1 MHGRPAWTAALLAAA
16 SLAGGLLAGVSSAA
30 AAAGPETIYT
40 VAGGPGR
47 GLATNVFQEPQA
59 VTAGPGRNV
68 YVADGYVVR
77 RLDTNRNWEGV
88 TAGQGVPGFAGD
100 GGPAVSALLGGVGAL
115 AVDHAGNL
123 VILDTDNN
131 RVRVVAARSGRFYG
145 QAMTARHIYTV
156 AGDGT
161 FTFSGDGGPATKAG
175 LSFPEGVAVDPAG
188 NLVIADTDAHRVRVV
203 AARSGRFYGQAM
215 TAGDIYTVAGNGSSG
230 DTGDG
235 GPARDA
241 ELGFLQAVTVD
252 GAGNLVL
259 SDAVNGVI
267 RVVAAQSGT
276 FYGQAMTA
284 GDIYTVAGNGSL
296 GYAGDGGPATKAE
309 LNFPD
314 GVAVD
319 QDGNLAIADSG
330 NNRVRLVAAQSGTF
344 YGQAMTAGD
353 IYTVAGDGSGGLA
366 GNTGPAT
373 AAALNFPEGVTF
385 DSAGNL
391 VIADNAN
398 HRVRVVAAQSG
409 TYYGQAMRA
418 GHIYIAAGNTVPGS
432 SGNRGL
438 TRNAVLY
445 VPDSGPTASAVT
457 ADGGNDLVAQGD
469 QVWFICR
476 ISGTYFG
483 RSLTA
488 GHIYQLAGDGFAGYS
503 GDGGPGPSARVWAP
517 RGLAIDA
524 AGNLVIADTNNNRV
538 RVVAGRTGTFYGQAM
553 TAGHIYTVAG
563 TGTLGF
569 SGDGGPATAAE
580 LFTPEAVAVDGAG
593 NLVIGDAGNKRVR
606 VVAARTGTF
615 YGQAMTAGDIYTVAG
630 DGDESSSGDGGP
642 ATAAGLT
649 PGAIAIDGAGNLVIA
664 DSYPNTDTS
673 NNRIRVV
680 AARTGTFYGQA
691 MTAGD
696 IYTVAGTGDAG
707 YSGDGGPATA
717 AELDNPDGVAV
728 DQAGN
733 LVIGDTYNNVIRVVA
748 ARTGTFYGQ
757 PMTAGDIYTVA
768 GDGTDGYAGD
778 GGPATAAELSS
789 PQGVAVDRSGDLV
802 IGDGG
807 NGRVRIVRS

>member
-1 MHGRPAWTAALLAAA
+1 MYGRPAAAALLLTALGLAA
-16 SLAGGLLAGVSSAA
+16 GPLAGVPSAA

-47 GLATNVFQEPQA
+47 GLATNVFQQPQA
-59 VTAGPGRNV
+59 VTASAGRAV

-77 RLDTNRNWEGV
+77 RLDTNSSWEGV
-88 TAGQGVPGFAGD
+88 TAGQGVPGFGGD

-115 AVDHAGNL
+115 TVDRAGNL

-145 QAMTARHIYTV
+145 QAMMAQHIYTV

-161 FTFSGDGGPATKAG
+161 FTFSGDGGAATKAG
-175 LSFPEGVAVDPAG
+175 LSFPEGVAVDPDG

-215 TAGDIYTVAGNGSSG
+215 TAGSIYTVAGNGSRG

-296 GYAGDGGPATKAE
+296 GYAGDGGPATKAQ

-319 QDGNLAIADSG
+319 SDGNLAIADSG
-330 NNRVRLVAAQSGTF
+330 NNRVRLVAARSGTF

-353 IYTVAGDGSGGLA
+353 IYTVAGDGSSGLA

-373 AAALNFPEGVTF
+373 VASLNFPEGVTF

-409 TYYGQAMRA
+409 TFYGQAMTA

-438 TRNAVLY
+438 TRNSVLY
-445 VPDSGPTASAVT
+445 VPDSGPTESAVT
-457 ADGGNDLVAQGD
+457 ADGGNDLVAQSD

-488 GHIYQLAGDGFAGYS
+488 GHIYQIAGDGFAGYS
-503 GDGGPGPSARVWAP
+503 GDGGPGPVAQVWAA
-517 RGLAIDA
+517 RGLAIDH
-524 AGNLVIADTNNNRV
+524 AGNLIIADTNNNRV
-538 RVVAGRTGTFYGQAM
+538 RVVAGQTGTFYGRAM

-563 TGTLGF
+563 TGTPGF

-580 LFTPEAVAVDGAG
+580 LFTPEAVAVDRAG
-593 NLVIGDAGNKRVR
+593 NLVIGDAGNDRVR
-606 VVAARTGTF
+606 VIAERTGTF

-630 DGDESSSGDGGP
+630 DGDQRSSGDGGP

-649 PGAIAIDGAGNLVIA
+649 PGAIAIDGAGNLVVA
-664 DSYPNTDTS
+664 DSYPNTDVS

-680 AARTGTFYGQA
+680 AAKSGAFYGQA

-696 IYTVAGTGDAG
+696 IYTVAGTGDPG

-728 DQAGN
+728 DRAGN
-733 LVIGDTYNNVIRVVA
+733 LVIGDTYNNVVRVVA
-748 ARTGTFYGQ
+748 VQTGTFYGQ
-757 PMTAGDIYTVA
+757 AMTAGDIYTVA
-768 GDGTDGYAGD
+768 GDGTAGYAGD
-778 GGPATAAELSS
+778 GGPAVAAELSS
-789 PQGVAVDRSGDLV
+789 PEGVAVDRSGDLV

>member
-1 MHGRPAWTAALLAAA
+1 MHGRPAWTAALLATA

-30 AAAGPETIYT
+30 AAAGPETIFT

-59 VTAGPGRNV
+59 VTASPGRNV

-77 RLDTNRNWEGV
+77 RLDTNSNWEGV
-88 TAGQGVPGFAGD
+88 TAGQGVPGFGGD

-115 AVDHAGNL
+115 TVDHAGNL
-123 VILDTDNN
+123 VILDSDNN

-145 QAMTARHIYTV
+145 QAMTARRIYTV

-161 FTFSGDGGPATKAG
+161 FGFSGDGGPATKAG

-215 TAGDIYTVAGNGSSG
+215 TSGNIYTVAGNGSSG

-259 SDAVNGVI
+259 SDSVNGVI

-344 YGQAMTAGD
+344 YGQAMTVGD
-353 IYTVAGDGSGGLA
+353 IYTVAGDGSSGLA

-409 TYYGQAMRA
+409 TFYGRAMTA

-438 TRNAVLY
+438 ARNAVLY
-445 VPDSGPTASAVT
+445 VPDSGPTESAVT
-457 ADGGNDLVAQGD
+457 ADGGNDLVAQSG

-483 RSLTA
+483 RLLTA
-488 GHIYQLAGDGFAGYS
+488 GHIYQVAGDGFAGYS
-503 GDGGPGPSARVWAP
+503 GDGGPGQVAQVWAP
-517 RGLAIDA
+517 RGLAIDR
-524 AGNLVIADTNNNRV
+524 AGNLIIADTNNNRV
-538 RVVAGRTGTFYGQAM
+538 RVVAGQSGTFYGRAM

-563 TGTLGF
+563 TGTVGF
-569 SGDGGPATAAE
+569 SGDGGPATAAK
-580 LFTPEAVAVDGAG
+580 LFTPEAVAVDRSG
-593 NLVIGDAGNKRVR
+593 NLVIGDAGNGRVR

-630 DGDESSSGDGGP
+630 DGDQRSSGDGGP

-664 DSYPNTDTS
+664 DSYPNIDIS

-757 PMTAGDIYTVA
+757 AMTAEDIYTVA

-789 PQGVAVDRSGDLV
+789 PQGVAVGQSGDLV

>member
-1 MHGRPAWTAALLAAA
+1 MHGRPAWTAALLATA

-30 AAAGPETIYT
+30 AAAGPETIFT

-59 VTAGPGRNV
+59 VTASPGRNV

-77 RLDTNRNWEGV
+77 RLDTNSNWEGV
-88 TAGQGVPGFAGD
+88 TAGQGVPGFGGD

-115 AVDHAGNL
+115 TVDHAGNL
-123 VILDTDNN
+123 VILDSDNN

-145 QAMTARHIYTV
+145 QAMTARRIYTV

-161 FTFSGDGGPATKAG
+161 FGFSGDGGPATKAG

-215 TAGDIYTVAGNGSSG
+215 TSGNIYTVAGNGSSG

-259 SDAVNGVI
+259 SDSVNGVI

-344 YGQAMTAGD
+344 YGQAMTVGD
-353 IYTVAGDGSGGLA
+353 IYTVAGDGSSGLA

-409 TYYGQAMRA
+409 TFYGRAMTA

-438 TRNAVLY
+438 ARNAVLY
-445 VPDSGPTASAVT
+445 VPDSGPTESAVT
-457 ADGGNDLVAQGD
+457 ADGGNDLVAQSG

-483 RSLTA
+483 RLLTA
-488 GHIYQLAGDGFAGYS
+488 GHIYQVAGDGFAGYS
-503 GDGGPGPSARVWAP
+503 GDGGPGQVAQVWAP
-517 RGLAIDA
+517 RGLAIDR
-524 AGNLVIADTNNNRV
+524 AGNLIIADTNNNRV
-538 RVVAGRTGTFYGQAM
+538 RVVAGQSGTFYGRAM

-563 TGTLGF
+563 TGTVGF
-569 SGDGGPATAAE
+569 SGDGGPATAAK
-580 LFTPEAVAVDGAG
+580 LFTPEAVAVDRSG
-593 NLVIGDAGNKRVR
+593 NLVIGDAGNGRVR

-630 DGDESSSGDGGP
+630 DGDQRSSGDGGP

-664 DSYPNTDTS
+664 DSYPNIDIS

-680 AARTGTFYGQA
+680 AAQTGTFYGQA

-733 LVIGDTYNNVIRVVA
+733 LVIGDTYNNVVRVVA

-757 PMTAGDIYTVA
+757 AMTAGDIYTVA

-778 GGPATAAELSS
+778 GGPAVQAELSS

>member
-1 MHGRPAWTAALLAAA
+1 MYGRPAWTVALLTAAI
-16 SLAGGLLAGVSSAA
+16 LAGGLLAGVPSAA
-30 AAAGPETIYT
+30 AAAGPATIHT

-47 GLATNVFQEPQA
+47 GLATNVFQQPQA
-59 VTAGPGRNV
+59 VVASTGREV
-68 YVADGYVVR
+68 YVADGFVVR
-77 RLDTNRNWEGV
+77 RLDTNSTWEGV
-88 TAGQGVPGFAGD
+88 TAGQGVPGFGGD

-115 AVDHAGNL
+115 AMDHAGNL
-123 VILDTDNN
+123 VVLDTDNN

-145 QAMTARHIYTV
+145 QAMMARHIYTV
-156 AGDGT
+156 AGNGT

-188 NLVIADTDAHRVRVV
+188 NLVIADTDAHRARVV

-215 TAGDIYTVAGNGSSG
+215 TAGDIYTVAGNGNSG

-259 SDAVNGVI
+259 SDAVNSVI
-267 RVVAAQSGT
+267 RVVAGRSGT
-276 FYGQAMTA
+276 FYGQAMKA

-296 GYAGDGGPATKAE
+296 GFAGDGGPATKAE

-319 QDGNLAIADSG
+319 PDGNLAIADSG

-353 IYTVAGDGSGGLA
+353 IYTVAGDGSSGLA

-373 AAALNFPEGVTF
+373 AAALSFPEGVTF

-398 HRVRVVAAQSG
+398 HRIRVVAAQSG
-409 TYYGQAMRA
+409 TFYGQAMTA

-438 TRNAVLY
+438 SRNAVLY
-445 VPDSGPTASAVT
+445 VPASGPTESAVT
-457 ADGGNDLVAQGD
+457 VDGGNDLVSQSD

-476 ISGTYFG
+476 FSGTYFG

-488 GHIYQLAGDGFAGYS
+488 GHIYQVAGDGLAGYS
-503 GDGGPGPSARVWAP
+503 GDGGPGQVAQIWAA
-517 RGLAIDA
+517 RGLAIDK
-524 AGNLVIADTNNNRV
+524 AGNLIIADTNNDRV
-538 RVVAGRTGTFYGQAM
+538 RVVAARSGTFYGHAM

-563 TGTLGF
+563 TGTAGF
-569 SGDGGPATAAE
+569 SGDGGPAKAAE
-580 LFTPEAVAVDGAG
+580 LFTPEAVAVDRSG
-593 NLVIGDAGNKRVR
+593 NLVIGDAGNARVR
-606 VVAARTGTF
+606 VIAERTGTF

-630 DGDESSSGDGGP
+630 DGDQRASGDGGP

-664 DSYPNTDTS
+664 DSYPNTDFS

-696 IYTVAGTGDAG
+696 IYTVAGNGTAG
-707 YSGDGGPATA
+707 YAGDGGPATA
-717 AELDNPDGVAV
+717 AELDNPVGVAV

-748 ARTGTFYGQ
+748 GATGTFYGQ
-757 PMTAGDIYTVA
+757 AMTAGDIYTVA
-768 GDGTDGYAGD
+768 GNGTPGFAGD
-778 GGPATAAELSS
+778 GGPALQGELTS
-789 PQGVAVDRSGDLV
+789 PEGVAVDRAGDLV
-802 IGDGG
+802 IGDSG
-807 NGRVRIVRS
+807 NGRVRLVRG

>member
-1 MHGRPAWTAALLAAA
+1 MFGRPAAAALLTAL
-16 SLAGGLLAGVSSAA
+16 SLAGGLLAGAPSAA
-30 AAAGPETIYT
+30 AAPGPGTIST

-47 GLATNVFQEPQA
+47 GLGTNVYQAPQA
-59 VTAGPGRNV
+59 MAASAGRAV

-77 RLDTNRNWEGV
+77 RLDTNATWEGV
-88 TAGQGVPGFAGD
+88 TAGVGVPGFSGD
-100 GGPAVSALLGGVGAL
+100 GGPAVEAELGGVGAI

-131 RVRVVAARSGRFYG
+131 RVRVVAARAGRFYG

-156 AGDGT
+156 AGNGSFS
-161 FTFSGDGGPATKAG
+161 FTGDGGSATKTG

-188 NLVIADTDAHRVRVV
+188 NLIIADTDAHRVRVV
-203 AARSGRFYGQAM
+203 AARAGRFYGQAM
-215 TAGDIYTVAGNGSSG
+215 TAGDIYTVAGDGNSG
-230 DTGDG
+230 YSGDG

-241 ELGFLQAVTVD
+241 ELGFVQAVTVD
-252 GAGNLVL
+252 SAGNVLL
-259 SDAVNGVI
+259 SDSVNGVV
-267 RVVAAQSGT
+267 RVVAARSGT
-276 FYGQAMTA
+276 FYGQRMTA

-296 GYAGDGGPATKAE
+296 GYAGDGGPATHAE

-319 QDGNLAIADSG
+319 PDGNLAIADSG
-330 NNRVRLVAAQSGTF
+330 NSRVRVVAAQSGTY

-353 IYTVAGDGSGGLA
+353 IYTVAGNGSSGLA

-409 TYYGQAMRA
+409 TYYGQAMTA
-418 GHIYIAAGNTVPGS
+418 GNIYIAGGNSVPGA

-438 TRNAVLY
+438 ARNAVLY
-445 VPDSGPTASAVT
+445 VPASGPTESTVT
-457 ADGGNDLVAQGD
+457 VNGQNDIVAQGD
-469 QVWFICR
+469 QVWFVCR
-476 ISGTYFG
+476 IAGQHFG

-488 GHIYQLAGDGFAGYS
+488 GHIYQIAGDGYAGFS
-503 GDGGPGPSARVWAP
+503 GDGGPGQVAEVWAP
-517 RGLAIDA
+517 RGLAMDA

-538 RVVAGRTGTFYGQAM
+538 RVVAGQTGRLYGRKM

-563 TGTLGF
+563 TGPPAF
-569 SGDGGPATAAE
+569 SGDGGPATAAQ
-580 LFTPEAVAVDGAG
+580 LFTPEAVALDHAG
-593 NLVIGDAGNKRVR
+593 NLVIGDSGNNRVR
-606 VVAARTGTF
+606 VVAERTGHF
-615 YGQAMTAGDIYTVAG
+615 YGQAMTAGDIYTIAG
-630 DGDESSSGDGGP
+630 DGSQSSSGDGGP

-649 PGAIAIDGAGNLVIA
+649 PGAMAIDGAGNLVIA
-664 DSYPNTDTS
+664 DSYPNVDIS
-673 NNRIRVV
+673 NNRVRVV

-696 IYTVAGTGDAG
+696 IYTVAGTGDQG
-707 YSGDGGPATA
+707 FSGDGGPATA

-728 DQAGN
+728 DHAGN
-733 LVIGDTYNNVIRVVA
+733 LVIGDTYNNRIRVVA
-748 ARTGTFYGQ
+748 ARAGRFYGQ
-757 PMTAGDIYTVA
+757 AMTAGDIYTVA
-768 GDGTDGYAGD
+768 ADGTPGFGGD
-778 GGPATAAELSS
+778 GGPALQAQLSN
-789 PQGVAVDRSGDLV
+789 PEGVAVDHAGNLV
-802 IGDGG
+802 IGDSG
-807 NGRVRIVRS
+807 NGRVRLVRS

>member
-1 MHGRPAWTAALLAAA
+1 MYGRPVWAAALLTTA
-16 SLAGGLLAGVSSAA
+16 SLASGLLAGMSPAA
-30 AAAGPETIYT
+30 AAGGPETIYT

-47 GLATNVFQEPQA
+47 GLATNVFQQPQA
-59 VTAGPGRNV
+59 VAASAGRAV

-77 RLDTNRNWEGV
+77 RLDTNSSWEGV
-88 TAGQGVPGFAGD
+88 TAGQGVPGFSGD

-115 AVDHAGNL
+115 TVDHAGNL

-131 RVRVVAARSGRFYG
+131 RVRVMAARSGRFYG

-156 AGDGT
+156 AGDGS
-161 FTFSGDGGPATKAG
+161 FIFSGDGGPATKAG
-175 LSFPEGVAVDPAG
+175 LSFPEGVAVDRDG

-259 SDAVNGVI
+259 SDAVNSVI
-267 RVVAAQSGT
+267 RVVAARSGT
-276 FYGQAMTA
+276 YYGQAMTA

-296 GYAGDGGPATKAE
+296 GYAGDGGPATRAE
-309 LNFPD
+309 LNFPG

-319 QDGNLAIADSG
+319 PDGNLAIADSG
-330 NNRVRLVAAQSGTF
+330 NNRVRLVAAKSGTF

-353 IYTVAGDGSGGLA
+353 IYTVAGDGSSGLV

-373 AAALNFPEGVTF
+373 AAALNFPEAVTF

-398 HRVRVVAAQSG
+398 HRVRVVPAQSG
-409 TYYGQAMRA
+409 TFYGQAMTA

-438 TRNAVLY
+438 SRNAVLY
-445 VPDSGPTASAVT
+445 VPDSGPTESTVT
-457 ADGGNDLVAQGD
+457 ADGGNVLAAQSD

-476 ISGTYFG
+476 VSGSYFG

-488 GHIYQLAGDGFAGYS
+488 GHIYQVAGDGFAGFS
-503 GDGGPGPSARVWAP
+503 GDRGPGSVAQVWAP
-517 RGLAIDA
+517 RGLAIDR
-524 AGNLVIADTNNNRV
+524 AGNLIIADTNNNRV
-538 RVVAGRTGTFYGQAM
+538 RVVAAQTGTFYGQAM
-553 TAGHIYTVAG
+553 TAGHIYLVAG
-563 TGTLGF
+563 TGTVGF

-580 LFTPEAVAVDGAG
+580 LFTPEAVAVDRAG
-593 NLVIGDAGNKRVR
+593 NLVIGDAGNNRVR
-606 VVAARTGTF
+606 VVAERTGTF

-630 DGDESSSGDGGP
+630 DGDQRSSGDGGP

-696 IYTVAGTGDAG
+696 IYTVAGTGDPG

-717 AELDNPDGVAV
+717 AQLDSPDGVAV

-733 LVIGDTYNNVIRVVA
+733 LVMGDTYNNVVRVVA
-748 ARTGTFYGQ
+748 AATGTFYGQ
-757 PMTAGDIYTVA
+757 AMTAGDIYTVA
-768 GDGTDGYAGD
+768 GDGTPGYAGD
-778 GGPATAAELSS
+778 GGPAAAAELSS
-789 PQGVAVDRSGDLV
+789 PEGVAVDRSGDLV
-802 IGDGG
+802 IGDAG
-807 NGRVRIVRS
+807 NGRVRIVRG

>member
-1 MHGRPAWTAALLAAA
+1 MHGRPAWTAALLATA

-30 AAAGPETIYT
+30 AAAGPETIFT

-59 VTAGPGRNV
+59 VTASLGRNV

-77 RLDTNRNWEGV
+77 RLDTNSNWEGV
-88 TAGQGVPGFAGD
+88 TAGQGVPGFGGD

-115 AVDHAGNL
+115 TVDHAGNL
-123 VILDTDNN
+123 VILDSDNN

-145 QAMTARHIYTV
+145 QAMTARRIYTV

-161 FTFSGDGGPATKAG
+161 FGFSGDGGPATKAG

-215 TAGDIYTVAGNGSSG
+215 TSGNIYTVAGNGSSG

-259 SDAVNGVI
+259 SDSVNGVI

-344 YGQAMTAGD
+344 YGQAMTVGD
-353 IYTVAGDGSGGLA
+353 IYTVAGDGSSGLA

-409 TYYGQAMRA
+409 TFYGRAMTA

-438 TRNAVLY
+438 ARNAVLY
-445 VPDSGPTASAVT
+445 VPDSGPTESAVT
-457 ADGGNDLVAQGD
+457 ADGGNDLVAQSG

-483 RSLTA
+483 RLLTA
-488 GHIYQLAGDGFAGYS
+488 GHIYQVAGDGFAGYS
-503 GDGGPGPSARVWAP
+503 GDGGPGQVAQVWAP
-517 RGLAIDA
+517 RGLAIDR
-524 AGNLVIADTNNNRV
+524 AGNLIIADTNNNRV
-538 RVVAGRTGTFYGQAM
+538 RVVAGQSGTFYGRAM

-563 TGTLGF
+563 TGTVGF
-569 SGDGGPATAAE
+569 SGDGGPATAAK
-580 LFTPEAVAVDGAG
+580 LFTPEAVAVDRSG
-593 NLVIGDAGNKRVR
+593 NLVIGDAGNGRVR

-630 DGDESSSGDGGP
+630 DGDQRSSGDGGP

-664 DSYPNTDTS
+664 DSYPNIDIS

-733 LVIGDTYNNVIRVVA
+733 LVIGDTYNNVVRVVA
-748 ARTGTFYGQ
+748 AQTGTFYGQ
-757 PMTAGDIYTVA
+757 AMTAGDIYTVA

-778 GGPATAAELSS
+778 GGPAVQAELSS
-789 PQGVAVDRSGDLV
+789 PQGVAVDRSGELV

>member
-1 MHGRPAWTAALLAAA
+1 MYGRPAWTAALLAAA
-16 SLAGGLLAGVSSAA
+16 GLAGGLLAGVSSAA

-77 RLDTNRNWEGV
+77 RLDTNSNWEGV
-88 TAGQGVPGFAGD
+88 TAGQGVPGFGGD

-115 AVDHAGNL
+115 TVDHAGNL

-161 FTFSGDGGPATKAG
+161 FRFSGDGGPATKAG

-366 GNTGPAT
+366 GTPAR
-373 AAALNFPEGVTF
+373 P
-385 DSAGNL
+385 
-391 VIADNAN
+391 
-398 HRVRVVAAQSG
+398 
-409 TYYGQAMRA
+409 
-418 GHIYIAAGNTVPGS
+418 
-432 SGNRGL
+432 
-438 TRNAVLY
+438 
-445 VPDSGPTASAVT
+445 
-457 ADGGNDLVAQGD
+457 
-469 QVWFICR
+469 
-476 ISGTYFG
+476 
-483 RSLTA
+483 
-488 GHIYQLAGDGFAGYS
+488 
-503 GDGGPGPSARVWAP
+503 P
-517 RGLAIDA
+517 R
-524 AGNLVIADTNNNRV
+524 R
-538 RVVAGRTGTFYGQAM
+538 R
-553 TAGHIYTVAG
+553 
-563 TGTLGF
+563 
-569 SGDGGPATAAE
+569 
-580 LFTPEAVAVDGAG
+580 
-593 NLVIGDAGNKRVR
+593 
-606 VVAARTGTF
+606 
-615 YGQAMTAGDIYTVAG
+615 
-630 DGDESSSGDGGP
+630 
-642 ATAAGLT
+642 
-649 PGAIAIDGAGNLVIA
+649 
-664 DSYPNTDTS
+664 
-673 NNRIRVV
+673 
-680 AARTGTFYGQA
+680 
-691 MTAGD
+691 
-696 IYTVAGTGDAG
+696 
-707 YSGDGGPATA
+707 
-717 AELDNPDGVAV
+717 
-728 DQAGN
+728 
-733 LVIGDTYNNVIRVVA
+733 
-748 ARTGTFYGQ
+748 
-757 PMTAGDIYTVA
+757 
-768 GDGTDGYAGD
+768 
-778 GGPATAAELSS
+778 
-789 PQGVAVDRSGDLV
+789 
-802 IGDGG
+802 
-807 NGRVRIVRS
+807 

>member
-1 MHGRPAWTAALLAAA
+1 MYGRPAWTAALLTAAG
-16 SLAGGLLAGVSSAA
+16 LTGGLLTGVSPVAA
-30 AAAGPETIYT
+30 AQGPETIST

-47 GLATNVFQEPQA
+47 GLATNVFQAPQA
-59 VTAGPGRNV
+59 VSASAGRAV

-77 RLDTNRNWEGV
+77 RLDRNGTWEGV
-88 TAGQGVPGFAGD
+88 TAGVGVPGFSGD
-100 GGPAVSALLGGVGAL
+100 GGPATSAQLGGVGAI
-115 AVDHAGNL
+115 AVDHAGNV

-145 QAMTARHIYTV
+145 RPMTARDIYTV
-156 AGDGT
+156 AGDGS
-161 FTFSGDGGPATKAG
+161 FTYSGDGGAATKSG

-188 NLVIADTDAHRVRVV
+188 NLVIADTDAHRMRVV

-215 TAGDIYTVAGNGSSG
+215 TAGDIYTVAGNGNSG
-230 DTGDG
+230 YTGDG
-235 GPARDA
+235 GPAQDA
-241 ELGFLQAVTVD
+241 ELGFVQAVAVD
-252 GAGNLVL
+252 STGNVLL
-259 SDAVNGVI
+259 SDSVNGVI
-267 RVVAAQSGT
+267 RVVAARSGT
-276 FYGQAMTA
+276 FYGQPMKA

-296 GYAGDGGPATKAE
+296 GYAGDGGPATQAE

-314 GVAVD
+314 GVAID
-319 QDGNLAIADSG
+319 PDGNLAITDAG
-330 NNRVRLVAAQSGTF
+330 NSRVRVVAAQSGTF

-353 IYTVAGDGSGGLA
+353 IYTVAGDGSSGLA

-373 AAALNFPEGVTF
+373 DAALNFPEGVTF

-409 TYYGQAMRA
+409 TYYGQAMTA
-418 GHIYIAAGNTVPGS
+418 GHIYIAGGNTVPGS

-438 TRNAVLY
+438 ARNAVLY
-445 VPDSGPTASAVT
+445 VPASGPTESAVT
-457 ADGGNDLVAQGD
+457 VDGRNDIVAQSD

-476 ISGTYFG
+476 ISGSYFG

-488 GHIYQLAGDGFAGYS
+488 GHIYQIAGDGYAGYS
-503 GDGGPGPSARVWAP
+503 GDRGPAQVAQVWAP
-517 RGLAIDA
+517 RGLAIDR

-538 RVVAGRTGTFYGQAM
+538 RVVAARTGTFYGRAM
-553 TAGHIYTVAG
+553 TVGRIYTVAG
-563 TGTLGF
+563 IGTPGF
-569 SGDGGPATAAE
+569 SGDGGPATAAQ
-580 LFTPEAVAVDGAG
+580 LFTPEAVALDRAG
-593 NLVIGDAGNKRVR
+593 NLVIGDAGNNRVR
-606 VVAARTGTF
+606 VVAERAGTF
-615 YGQAMTAGDIYTVAG
+615 YGQAMKAGDIYTIAG
-630 DGDESSSGDGGP
+630 DGEQRSSGDGGP
-642 ATAAGLT
+642 AAAAGLT

-664 DSYPNTDTS
+664 DSYPNVDAS
-673 NNRIRVV
+673 NNRVRVV
-680 AARTGTFYGQA
+680 AGATGTFYGQA

-696 IYTVAGTGDAG
+696 IYTVAGTGDPG

-757 PMTAGDIYTVA
+757 AMTAGDIYTVA
-768 GDGTDGYAGD
+768 GNGTPGFAGD
-778 GGPATAAELSS
+778 GGPALQAELSS
-789 PQGVAVDRSGDLV
+789 PEGVAVDRAGDLV

-807 NGRVRIVRS
+807 NGRVRLVRG

>member
-1 MHGRPAWTAALLAAA
+1 MHGRPAWTAALLATA
-16 SLAGGLLAGVSSAA
+16 SLAGGLLTGVSSAA
-30 AAAGPETIYT
+30 AAAGPETIFT

-77 RLDTNRNWEGV
+77 RLDTNSNWEGV
-88 TAGQGVPGFAGD
+88 TAGQGVPGFGGD

-115 AVDHAGNL
+115 TVDHAGNL

-145 QAMTARHIYTV
+145 QAMTARNIYTV

-161 FTFSGDGGPATKAG
+161 FGFSGDGGPATKAG
-175 LSFPEGVAVDPAG
+175 LSFPEGVAIDPAG

-215 TAGDIYTVAGNGSSG
+215 TSGNIYTVAGNGSSG

-252 GAGNLVL
+252 GAGNLML

-314 GVAVD
+314 GVAID

-353 IYTVAGDGSGGLA
+353 IYTVAGDGSSGLA

-409 TYYGQAMRA
+409 TFYGRAMTA
-418 GHIYIAAGNTVPGS
+418 GHIYISAGNTVPGS

-438 TRNAVLY
+438 ARNAVLY
-445 VPDSGPTASAVT
+445 VPDSGPTESAVT
-457 ADGGNDLVAQGD
+457 ADGGNDLVAQSG

-476 ISGTYFG
+476 ISGTFFG
-483 RSLTA
+483 RLLTA
-488 GHIYQLAGDGFAGYS
+488 GHIYQVAGDGFAGYS
-503 GDGGPGPSARVWAP
+503 GDGGPGPSAQVWAP

-563 TGTLGF
+563 TGTVGF
-569 SGDGGPATAAE
+569 SGDGGPATAAK
-580 LFTPEAVAVDGAG
+580 LFTPEAVAVDRAG
-593 NLVIGDAGNKRVR
+593 NLVIGDAGNSRVR

-630 DGDESSSGDGGP
+630 NGDERSSGDGGP

-664 DSYPNTDTS
+664 DSYPNIDVS

-757 PMTAGDIYTVA
+757 AMTAEDIYTVA

-789 PQGVAVDRSGDLV
+789 PQGVAVGQSGDLV